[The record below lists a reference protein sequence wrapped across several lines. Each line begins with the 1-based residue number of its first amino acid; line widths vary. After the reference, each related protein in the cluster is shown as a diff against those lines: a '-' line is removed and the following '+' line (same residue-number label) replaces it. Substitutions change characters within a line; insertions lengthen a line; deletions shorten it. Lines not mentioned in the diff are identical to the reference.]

1 MTDLAL
7 PEDWQIEGAQ
17 FLADRR
23 HAFLADE
30 PGCGKSCQAIRACDA
45 IGAWSVLILVPA
57 SVRVNWLREFEK
69 FSVFDRPGVAVLD
82 GKTRPVTGINV
93 CSYDLV
99 VPLRP
104 TTKKRALAK
113 LKAQFEKDM
122 RPIDLCAAEDVAR
135 AKVKEANRLAK
146 ERQAFRWSL
155 YSRQWDVL
163 ILDEAHF
170 LKEKGVSRT
179 IAVYGQKTDTVGALA
194 SRATNVWR
202 LSGTPAPNHV
212 DELWT
217 HLRSAGLYQQ
227 NWFDFVAT
235 FCTGF
240 DSDYGFRITGTK
252 NADTLKALLAPFML
266 RRKKADVIPKLPPI
280 EFEHRTIEPALVD
293 EELFFPTTV
302 TAGNAYLHEELAEQN
317 AQLKAAREGKAD
329 VLETLRMFA
338 PSAGTLRKYIG
349 LSKVP
354 GYLAVIRP
362 ELKARRYDK
371 LLIGA
376 WHTDVIEWLQREL
389 RDYGAVILFGGTP
402 AAKRQAL
409 LDKFK
414 GNRACRVLICQ
425 VKVGIGFNATAA
437 YRVDLLEPSWVPA
450 ENKQLIDRVHRIGQT
465 GAVTARFFGCDRSI
479 DADITRALAQKAK
492 ELAKVFD

>member
-82 GKTRPVTGINV
+82 GKTAPVNGVTV
-93 CSYDLV
+93 CSYDLLSNKK
-99 VPLRP
+99 LR
-104 TTKKRALAK
+104 
-113 LKAQFEKDM
+113 Q
-122 RPIDLCAAEDVAR
+122 
-135 AKVKEANRLAK
+135 
-146 ERQAFRWSL
+146 SL
-155 YSRQWDVL
+155 RERQWDVL

-170 LKEKGVSRT
+170 LKTRTAGRTKAIYGRKADGV
-179 IAVYGQKTDTVGALA
+179 GGLA
-194 SRATNVWR
+194 ERATNVWR

-362 ELKARRYDK
+362 ELKARKYDK

-414 GNRACRVLICQ
+414 SNRACRVLICQ

>member
-82 GKTRPVTGINV
+82 GKTAPVNGVTV
-93 CSYDLV
+93 CSYDLLSNKK
-99 VPLRP
+99 LRQSL
-104 TTKKRALAK
+104 R
-113 LKAQFEKDM
+113 
-122 RPIDLCAAEDVAR
+122 
-135 AKVKEANRLAK
+135 
-146 ERQAFRWSL
+146 ERH
-155 YSRQWDVL
+155 WDVL

-170 LKEKGVSRT
+170 LKTRTAGRTKAIYGRKADGV
-179 IAVYGQKTDTVGALA
+179 GGLA
-194 SRATNVWR
+194 ERATNVWR

-362 ELKARRYDK
+362 ELKARKYDK

-414 GNRACRVLICQ
+414 SNRACRVLICQ